1 MNKKD
6 ADARK
11 DYSNVKILIRDEDS
25 RRPTP
30 GTGVR
35 GLIRDGQPVRYSDN
49 LLRSLAARKQ
59 EASED
64 EPN

>member
-6 ADARK
+6 AGARK
-11 DYSNVKILIRDEDS
+11 DDSNVKILIREDDP
-25 RRPTP
+25 RKATP

-59 EASED
+59 ESAEED
-64 EPN
+64 PN